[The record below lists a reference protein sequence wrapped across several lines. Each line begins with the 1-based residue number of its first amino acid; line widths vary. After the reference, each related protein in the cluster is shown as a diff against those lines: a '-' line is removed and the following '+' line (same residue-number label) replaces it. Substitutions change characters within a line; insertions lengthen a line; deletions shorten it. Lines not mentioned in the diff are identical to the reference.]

1 MLSIAEYKPFFIKN
15 TFNIP
20 DNKPKYKKKNVI
32 EYDPI
37 FYAFFYE
44 LNNYDITHINF
55 TSINYKTNEKQ
66 EKIKIAVEIEKMGKE
81 KIKPKDKDDIIQN
94 IMYDTRIN
102 LKTLNALCLFYKIN
116 LLYIKDNIFIKM
128 CYGEKIKE
136 QKLET
141 ETKTETGAVSG
152 SGTETKTETVSDK
165 GSESFDSNYLVMDTN
180 RFVDL
185 DLNSINSK
193 YEVNLDKPLRCASYY
208 KIDDL
213 KKISLQLH
221 LPFEHIKKQQLYA
234 SIQNV
239 LNKLNI

>member
-20 DNKPKYKKKNVI
+20 ENKTKYKKKIVI
-32 EYDPI
+32 DYDPI
-37 FYAFFYE
+37 FYSFFYK

-66 EKIKIAVEIEKMGKE
+66 EKIKIAVEIEKMGKIE

-94 IMYDTRIN
+94 LMYDSRIN

-136 QKLET
+136 TINNSQKE
-141 ETKTETGAVSG
+141 KVS
-152 SGTETKTETVSDK
+152 E
-165 GSESFDSNYLVMDTN
+165 SESFDIDTKTNTESITESNYLVMDTN

-185 DLNSINSK
+185 DINVLDSK

-221 LPFEHIKKQQLYA
+221 LPFEHIKKQQLYV